1 MKRIFAAL
9 LCACFLAACTSPERM
24 VEGYYED
31 LMDALEEHDFDKA
44 LDLSFEYKAW
54 YDTLSE
60 SEQQEV
66 NAADNLWQDN
76 NKREI
81 KKLDDL
87 TEACFPEYLNT
98 EQFIK
103 WIQWIPGEM
112 TTENYYHYGVWRYD
126 DQSVSM
132 VCAGGKYYIAFND
145 FSSYYARVVVPFENA
160 DKAVKWLD
168 KTYSRL
174 TDVRKQMNAAGV
186 SSVNKKI
193 TIEVP
198 DMLCL
203 IETSGYRS
211 CEVKPVSSARNSE
224 ISIDK
229 NRSTG
234 TDKIEINIDPYHS
247 LTISDES
254 YHAMKAALKSR
265 DVMMKALKAYKE
277 LEDSIY

>member
-31 LMDALEEHDFDKA
+31 LMDALEQYDFDKA
-44 LDLSFEYKAW
+44 LDLSVEYNAW
-54 YDTLSE
+54 YNTLSE

-66 NAADNLWQDN
+66 NAAQNLWQEN

-112 TTENYYHYGVWRYD
+112 TTENYYHYGVWRYH

-132 VCAGGKYYIAFND
+132 VCANGKYYIAFND
-145 FSSYYARVVVPFENA
+145 FSSYNVRVVVPFENA

-186 SSVNKKI
+186 TSVNKKI

-211 CEVKPVSSARNSE
+211 CEVKPVSSALNSE

-234 TDKIEINIDPYHS
+234 TDKIEININPYRS

-265 DVMMKALKAYKE
+265 DVMMKVLKAYKE